1 MSTFRFETSHS
12 VMKSENIAAPGSPN
26 ANRVFVGTSGFS
38 YPEWR
43 GKFYPKELSPKKFLS
58 FYAEHFLTTEINN
71 TFYRIPTPSLV
82 KGWYE
87 GVPGN
92 FLFTLK
98 VSQEITHR
106 KKLKG
111 ADEEMR
117 RFLDGASTLQEKLAT
132 LLVQLPPFLRKDTA
146 VLADFLD
153 KFSNRSRLAFEF
165 RHASWFSD
173 EVFEL
178 LQRHK
183 TALAV
188 VEKEDGEGAEA
199 PRQVTGP
206 FVYMRLR
213 KGTYSKAELL
223 DWARWIRRQ
232 SVDVFCY
239 MKHDEKAPLLAN
251 QLLEALQEV

>member
-1 MSTFRFETSHS
+1 
-12 VMKSENIAAPGSPN
+12 MKPESRTPSPD
-26 ANRVFVGTSGFS
+26 ASRIFVGTSGFS

-43 GKFYPKELSPKKFLS
+43 GTFYPKELTPKKFLS
-58 FYAEHFLTTEINN
+58 YYAQHFSTTEINN

-82 KGWYE
+82 QGWYQE
-87 GVPGN
+87 VPPN

-106 KKLKG
+106 RKLKNIDD
-111 ADEEMR
+111 AMR
-117 RFLDGASTLQEKLAT
+117 RFLDGAAALREKLAT

-146 VLADFLD
+146 ALADFLAR
-153 KFSNRSRLAFEF
+153 FSAQARLAFEF
-165 RHASWFSD
+165 RHPSWFCD

-178 LQRHK
+178 LQSHQS
-183 TALAV
+183 ALAV
-188 VEKEDGEGAEA
+188 VEKEEGDGADT

-213 KGTYSKAELL
+213 KGAYSDAELL
-223 DWARWIRRQ
+223 DWARWILSQ

-239 MKHDEKAPLLAN
+239 MKHDQEAPLLAN
-251 QLLEALQEV
+251 RLLDALREA